1 MQRRDKWEKHK
12 SVVRGLLF
20 SDEGVKMR
28 SLRPIEPESVFGE
41 IKKNM
46 GFKRFQLRGQ
56 KNVSTEWGLES
67 IAHNI
72 KKLSNL
78 M

>member
-1 MQRRDKWEKHK
+1 
-12 SVVRGLLF
+12 
-20 SDEGVKMR
+20 MR